1 MSLSPRLNARMSD
14 IALSEEAVLQEE
26 ECSSHGMLI
35 NVSACASQMKLP
47 ESGVVSLRLKTVL
60 G

>member
-1 MSLSPRLNARMSD
+1 MSD
-14 IALSEEAVLQEE
+14 IALSEEAALQKE